1 VDPPNLHYMTDRQH
15 RFDRKMSKLKILWK
29 QRHLQLGCPWGKLK
43 HIKNYPFKQDL
54 GKERMQH
61 LSHSFNLQVVR
72 YGNSELGRTSNP
84 SLYHRTSNPSLY
96 HYYSWAQCSHTQSQK
111 LTSSLVTRTQTRE
124 ALYRLNTA
132 STHFTQQVT

>member
-1 VDPPNLHYMTDRQH
+1 LTSLCMLFEVDPPNLHYMTDRQH

-84 SLYHRTSNPSLY
+84 SLYH
-96 HYYSWAQCSHTQSQK
+96 YYSWAQCSHTQSQK

-132 STHFTQQVT
+132 STHFISL